1 MSLLPNHKSKF
12 DKKFDELFGVRLGD
26 LDIGVI
32 NTLAD
37 SCPSQLLGILA
48 ASFDVRIENLS
59 QSEAIQV
66 VKNAFEI
73 HYYSGTFYSLQK
85 ALSAFYDTAKISEW
99 HSYGGKPYHFKLS
112 LEASNK
118 GISKESLAKTD
129 ELVNEYKNVR
139 SVFDG
144 TSIAISSRANVSV
157 ASFASSGESIEVYP
171 FMLQNLDANVSFCAA
186 SAVKTNEI
194 ISVNLNLK
202 GII

>member
-1 MSLLPNHKSKF
+1 MSLLPNYKSKF
-12 DKKFDELFGVRLGD
+12 DKKLDEFFGVKLDG
-26 LDIGVI
+26 LDISVI

-37 SCPSQLLGILA
+37 TCPAGLLPILA
-48 ASFDVRIENLS
+48 ANFDVDIDGLS
-59 QSEAIQV
+59 KIAARELI
-66 VKNAFEI
+66 KNAFEI

-99 HSYGGKPYHFKLS
+99 YSYGGKPYHFKLS

>member
-1 MSLLPNHKSKF
+1 MSLLPNYKSKF
-12 DKKFDELFGVRLGD
+12 DKKLDEFFGVKLDG
-26 LDIGVI
+26 LDISVI

-37 SCPSQLLGILA
+37 TCPAGLLPILA
-48 ASFDVRIENLS
+48 ANFDVDIDGLS
-59 QSEAIQV
+59 KIAARELI
-66 VKNAFEI
+66 KNAFEI